1 MESLAG
7 CAKTLTGRVPNHSP
21 IPIAMH
27 FLNLREL
34 KYMEDNILTAVQ
46 GLFDIV
52 HTLEPCGDELV
63 KMTQANEEEEEMK
76 ENDQEEED
84 SLDQNQTQVTEA
96 ELEQ

>member
-34 KYMEDNILTAVQ
+34 KYMEDNILCLSFHITALYEISTVSK
-46 GLFDIV
+46 I
-52 HTLEPCGDELV
+52 
-63 KMTQANEEEEEMK
+63 KY
-76 ENDQEEED
+76 ENV
-84 SLDQNQTQVTEA
+84 SINK
-96 ELEQ
+96 